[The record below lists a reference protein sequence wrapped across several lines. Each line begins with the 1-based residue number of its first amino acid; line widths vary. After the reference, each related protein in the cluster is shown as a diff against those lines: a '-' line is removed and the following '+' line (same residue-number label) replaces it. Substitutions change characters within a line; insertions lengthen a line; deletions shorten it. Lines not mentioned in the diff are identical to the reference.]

1 MKKRI
6 GLLRRIRKRI
16 PRNKLVI
23 ISEAIFNSKIRYVCA
38 VYLKPTFEEEE
49 LKMKKLSKNV
59 SVLQTLQNKM
69 IRVIFGVNKQKHIN
83 VESARK
89 KLKMMSVNQL
99 CVYHTLIE
107 TYNIMKKSASEQ
119 LQGKWSDLREKKY
132 SLRSVASNDLKIPE
146 RPTKS
151 CIGFSYT
158 GAKLYNMLPMNIRES
173 LNPTT
178 FKSLTKKWI
187 WEKIPY

>member
-1 MKKRI
+1 
-6 GLLRRIRKRI
+6 
-16 PRNKLVI
+16 
-23 ISEAIFNSKIRYVCA
+23 
-38 VYLKPTFEEEE
+38 
-49 LKMKKLSKNV
+49 
-59 SVLQTLQNKM
+59 M

-119 LQGKWSDLREKKY
+119 LQDKWSDLREKKY
-132 SLRSVASNDLKIPE
+132 SLRSVASNNLKIPE
-146 RPTKS
+146 KPTKS